1 MGAGATVFSALYNFD
16 VRPTDKIAIVG
27 LGGVGHLAVQFANA
41 WGCEVTVLSTST
53 AKQCDAFKL
62 GASKFTVTTGT
73 WTESMKGTI
82 DVLLMV
88 ASIKP
93 DKWDPYISILKPR
106 GKIILVSAGSD
117 TLGIPVCPAW
127 NFTHVVYSYNT
138 KRISNI
144 GISNCVKERN
154 EFDAQVCGVTS
165 DCALGRNWEIGLR
178 GDPGGRG
185 STQERFDKIPVPM

>member
-53 AKQCDAFKL
+53 AKQRDAFKL
-62 GASKFTVTTGT
+62 GASKFTVTVGT

-93 DKWDPYISILKPR
+93 DKWDAYISILKPR

-117 TLGIPVCPAW
+117 ALGIPVHPA
-127 NFTHVVYSYNT
+127 
-138 KRISNI
+138 
-144 GISNCVKERN
+144 
-154 EFDAQVCGVTS
+154 
-165 DCALGRNWEIGLR
+165 
-178 GDPGGRG
+178 
-185 STQERFDKIPVPM
+185 